1 MKNTAEF
8 GTADFALL
16 NFMKCTEGCS
26 FDLFYHNQSATMD
39 EVLCGDE
46 EIFAVHT

>member
-26 FDLFYHNQSATMD
+26 FHLLYHNQSGTTD
-39 EVLCGDE
+39 EVLYGDE
-46 EIFAVHT
+46 EIFAVYT